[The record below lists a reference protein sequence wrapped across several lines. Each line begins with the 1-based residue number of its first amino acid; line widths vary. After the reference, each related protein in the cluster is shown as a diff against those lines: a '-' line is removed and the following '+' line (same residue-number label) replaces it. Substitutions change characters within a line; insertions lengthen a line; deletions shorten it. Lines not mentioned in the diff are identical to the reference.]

1 MSSPPITEGDL
12 EWTAPGLDAPVKT
25 RYRVVGDLSTP
36 SSTPLILLHGGPGAV
51 SDYLF
56 PLTTLY
62 TRHGIPLVFYDQLGN
77 GRSSHL
83 PEKKG
88 DGEFGTEALFL
99 GELARLLKH
108 LGLDARPGGYD
119 LLGHSWGGMLGAR
132 FAATRP
138 AGLRRLVLVSAPA
151 SIPLWQE
158 AANVLKKGLSEGT
171 QVRTSH
177 SGMEIREA
185 DCTV

>member
-1 MSSPPITEGDL
+1 MFSPSITESEL
-12 EWTAPGLDAPVKT
+12 EWTVPGLDAPVKT
-25 RYRVVGDLSTP
+25 WYRVVGDLSAPNT
-36 SSTPLILLHGGPGAV
+36 TPLILLHGGPGAV

-56 PLTTLY
+56 PLTVLY
-62 TRHGIPLVFYDQLGN
+62 TQHRIPLVFYDQLGN

-83 PEKKG
+83 PEKRG
-88 DGEFGTEALFL
+88 DGTFWTEALFL
-99 GELARLLKH
+99 DELARLLNH

-138 AGLRRLVLVSAPA
+138 AGLCRLALVSAPA

-158 AANVLKKGLSEGT
+158 AANILKKGLPEET
-171 QVRTSH
+171 QVRTLPSEA
-177 SGMEIREA
+177 EI
-185 DCTV
+185 

>member
-12 EWTAPGLDAPVKT
+12 EWTAPGLDAPMKT

-88 DGEFGTEALFL
+88 DGAFWTEALFL
-99 GELARLLKH
+99 DELARLLAH
-108 LGLDARPGGYD
+108 LGLDAR
-119 LLGHSWGGMLGAR
+119 
-132 FAATRP
+132 
-138 AGLRRLVLVSAPA
+138 
-151 SIPLWQE
+151 
-158 AANVLKKGLSEGT
+158 
-171 QVRTSH
+171 
-177 SGMEIREA
+177 
-185 DCTV
+185 